1 MKKGKPEKGPSW
13 QERNM
18 EANKAARQAVD
29 ADMDERCGGDITR
42 RLASVPVATDEEV
55 IAASKVLN
63 DAMGANPNPKP
74 KPNPNLTPN
83 PKPDQVLND
92 AMGAALRDI
101 DPAARSF
108 FKLFNRMDD
117 DGSGKAAYVEFES
130 LIRVDMHVTKQELPT
145 RQVAHPHPNPNPNPS
160 PNPNS

>member
-1 MKKGKPEKGPSW
+1 MKKGKPDKGPSW

-63 DAMGANPNPKP
+63 DAMGA
-74 KPNPNLTPN
+74 
-83 PKPDQVLND
+83 
-92 AMGAALRDI
+92 ALRDI

-145 RQVAHPHPNPNPNPS
+145 RQVE
-160 PNPNS
+160 

>member
-63 DAMGANPNPKP
+63 DAMGA
-74 KPNPNLTPN
+74 
-83 PKPDQVLND
+83 
-92 AMGAALRDI
+92 ALRDI

-145 RQVAHPHPNPNPNPS
+145 RQAAHPHPNPNPNPS
-160 PNPNS
+160 PSPNPNS

>member
-63 DAMGANPNPKP
+63 DAMGANPNPNP
-74 KPNPNLTPN
+74 NPNPNLTPN
-83 PKPDQVLND
+83 P
-92 AMGAALRDI
+92 
-101 DPAARSF
+101 
-108 FKLFNRMDD
+108 
-117 DGSGKAAYVEFES
+117 
-130 LIRVDMHVTKQELPT
+130 
-145 RQVAHPHPNPNPNPS
+145 NPNPK
-160 PNPNS
+160 PNPKQACCKAA